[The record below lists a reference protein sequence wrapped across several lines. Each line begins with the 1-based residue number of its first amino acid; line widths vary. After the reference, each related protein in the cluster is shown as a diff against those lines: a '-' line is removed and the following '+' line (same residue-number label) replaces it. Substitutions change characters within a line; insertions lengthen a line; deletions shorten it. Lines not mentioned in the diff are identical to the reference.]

1 MQTRQS
7 GFTLIEL
14 MIVVA
19 IIGILGAIA
28 IPAYQDFTVRS
39 KITEMIS
46 GAGACKTSVS
56 EYYQAQGLFP
66 TSARAGCADAGTLN
80 AAAPT
85 VDDNTGVITVEAAGK
100 LNTQLVGNSS
110 GTSLKFTPVITAAAI
125 TGWDCKTGTTVSA
138 KFLPASCRS

>member
-1 MQTRQS
+1 MKKS
-7 GFTLIEL
+7 AGFTLVEL

-39 KITEMIS
+39 KVTEMIS

-56 EYYQAQGLFP
+56 EYYQVQGAFP
-66 TSARAGCADAGTLN
+66 TSANAGCASSGTVN

-85 VDDNTGVITVEAAGK
+85 VDDNTGIITVVAAGK

-110 GTSLKFTPVITAAAI
+110 GTSLKFTPVVTGASI

-138 KFLPASCRS
+138 KFLPATCRS